1 MSASS
6 MPNRVV
12 VRAHWWKSE
21 GWKQAA
27 KERKQGTFIIYRD
40 KGDQW
45 FCFIAFANPI
55 VLYKMPPQRVP
66 NPRNDTSSSQNLGDT
81 LFVDFQGTWHED
93 VREEELPP
101 PPPPPLGG
109 DEGLRDI
116 LPAMFTQLVRKN
128 E

>member
-45 FCFIAFANPI
+45 SERTLTNNH
-55 VLYKMPPQRVP
+55 LSLTEK
-66 NPRNDTSSSQNLGDT
+66 SLENL
-81 LFVDFQGTWHED
+81 
-93 VREEELPP
+93 
-101 PPPPPLGG
+101 
-109 DEGLRDI
+109 I
-116 LPAMFTQLVRKN
+116 KS
-128 E
+128 